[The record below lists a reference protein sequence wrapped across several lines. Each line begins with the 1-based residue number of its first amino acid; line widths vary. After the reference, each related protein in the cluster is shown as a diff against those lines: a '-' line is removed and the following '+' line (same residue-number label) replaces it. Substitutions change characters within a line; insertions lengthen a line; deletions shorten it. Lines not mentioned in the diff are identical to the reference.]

1 MPPAARIRPILLAI
15 LLTLAPVVAAAQ
27 VPADDAV
34 AARLRAAGTRHDGA
48 RVVLWV
54 EPGALDDT
62 TQRRFARALDDGV
75 LAVERTLGVAFD
87 TAHYAEDTI
96 HVFVA
101 SDVTVSHVYGGYAH
115 QQHDRPYLYL
125 SAERVRDGS
134 APYLHELTHLVAWRF
149 GSHSLRE
156 GVASWV
162 ETAIAEQG
170 AHRGAALFGVTTTRR
185 ADELARQL
193 LGTAA
198 GERVLPWIGRGGF
211 ADRAIT
217 EATPANRASR
227 AAYYVLSQSF
237 AQFLVREAGIDV
249 VVRLYG
255 AADTEAAYVALTG
268 RDREAWI
275 AAWTGTLRP

>member
-1 MPPAARIRPILLAI
+1 MRPAARHLSLLLLLA
-15 LLTLAPVVAAAQ
+15 LAAPLAAQ

-34 AARLRAAGTRHDGA
+34 TARLRAGGTRHDGA

-62 TQRRFARALDDGV
+62 TQRRFARTLDDGV
-75 LAVERTLGVAFD
+75 LAVERTLGAAFD
-87 TAHYAEDTI
+87 TAHYEEDAI

-115 QQHDRPYLYL
+115 QQHARPYLYL
-125 SAERVRDGS
+125 SAERVRAGA

-162 ETAIAEQG
+162 ETAIAERG
-170 AHRGAALFGVTTTRR
+170 EHRGAALFGVTTTRR
-185 ADELARQL
+185 ADELALQML
-193 LGTAA
+193 ASPA
-198 GERVLPWIGRGGF
+198 GGRVLPWVGRGGF

-237 AQFLVREAGIDV
+237 AQHLVREAGV
-249 VVRLYG
+249 AAVARLYG
-255 AADTEAAYVALTG
+255 APDTEAAYVAVTG

-275 AAWTGTLRP
+275 RGWMAALEP